1 MTRFQRFSRIGLRAL
16 ASFAFLTSLHSLAAD
31 MPYLSDS
38 TPAQLMVDGKP
49 FIMLGGELG
58 NSSSADTRY
67 LQTLWPKLAQMHLN
81 TVLAPVYW
89 DLIEPQPGRFDFTL
103 VDDLLATA
111 RQHQTKLVLLWFGS
125 WKNSMSTYT
134 PSWVK
139 RAAAQFPLARDR
151 NGKQQKILTPFSDN
165 NLQADIRA
173 YSALLNHLKKVDTKQ
188 RTVLMMQVENEI
200 GMLPDARDYHPAA
213 TAAFHAPVP
222 SELMD
227 YLSAHKAQLA
237 PELAARW
244 AANGN
249 KTSGNWEAIFGQSL
263 ATDELFMAWYFA
275 RYSQAVAA
283 AGKAIYPL
291 PTYVNAALNRPG
303 IEPGKYPSAGPLP
316 HVIDLWKAGA
326 PAIDLFSPDFY
337 NPDFKYWNDRYTR
350 LGETLFIPEIH
361 AEPDN
366 AAKVFFALGHYRAI
380 GFSPFSIESTET
392 PEHEPIGMAYG
403 VLKPLLPMIASA
415 SAAGKIDGAL
425 VDKANPVSQFT
436 LGDFVF
442 TVKHDYT
449 LGWSPAA
456 KDEVWPQ
463 GGVLVIQTG
472 AENFWVSGT
481 SVVITVASANPGLQA
496 GLDYIYE
503 GQFSAKGPWQRGR
516 NLNGD
521 QNHQGRHLRI
531 PALETGTQEVR
542 LYTHPQ

>member
-1 MTRFQRFSRIGLRAL
+1 MTKLQRITRFGTRVFASIAL
-16 ASFAFLTSLHSLAAD
+16 LTSLNSMAD
-31 MPYLSDS
+31 EIPYLTKT
-38 TPAQLMVDGKP
+38 TPAQLVVDGKP

-58 NSSSADTRY
+58 NSSSADTPY
-67 LQTLWPKLAQMHLN
+67 MQALWPKLVQMHLN

-89 DLIEPQPGRFDFTL
+89 DLLEPQPGKFDFTL

-139 RAAAQFPLARDR
+139 RDATQFPLAQDR
-151 NGKQQKILTPFSDN
+151 TGKNQKILTPFSEN
-165 NLQADIRA
+165 NLKADIHA
-173 YSALLNHLKKVDTKQ
+173 YSALLSHLKKVDAKQ
-188 RTVLMMQVENEI
+188 RTVIMIQVENEI

-213 TAAFHAPVP
+213 TAAFNAPVP
-222 SELMD
+222 AELLT

-237 PELAARW
+237 PEISARW

-249 KTSGNWEAIFGQSL
+249 KTSGTWAAIFGQGL
-263 ATDELFMAWYFA
+263 ATDELFMAWHFA
-275 RYSQAVAA
+275 RYTNAVAA

-303 IEPGKYPSAGPLP
+303 VEPGKYPSAGPLP

-326 PAIDLFSPDFY
+326 PALDLLSPDFY

-350 LGETLFIPEIH
+350 VGETLFIPEIH
-361 AEPDN
+361 ASPDN
-366 AAKVFFALGHYRAI
+366 AAKVFFTLGHYRAI

-392 PEHEPIGMAYG
+392 PESEPIGTSYA
-403 VLKPLLPMIASA
+403 VLTPLIPMITEA

-425 VDKANPVSQFT
+425 VDKANPETRFT

-456 KDEVWPQ
+456 KEEVWPE
-463 GGVLVIQTG
+463 GGVLIMQTG
-472 AENFWVSGT
+472 EEDFWVSGT
-481 SVVITVASANPGLQA
+481 SVVITVTSTKPGLQA
-496 GLDYIYE
+496 GLDYLYE
-503 GQFSAKGPWQRGR
+503 GEFNKGQWQRGR

-521 QNHQGRHLRI
+521 QNHQGRHIRI

-542 LYTHPQ
+542 LYTHP